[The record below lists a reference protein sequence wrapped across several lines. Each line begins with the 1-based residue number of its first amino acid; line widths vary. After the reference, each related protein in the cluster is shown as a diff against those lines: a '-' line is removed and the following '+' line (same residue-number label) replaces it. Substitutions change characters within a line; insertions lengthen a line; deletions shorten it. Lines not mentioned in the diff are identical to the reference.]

1 MDISQ
6 FDLHARMEDVHW
18 WFRARR
24 EIVFDQLSRH
34 VPPGEGQTIAEIG
47 CGTGGNLK
55 FLQEHFRVVGTDI
68 SPEAVAYASDRVGCR
83 VLLGDFRE
91 QLAGRWGE
99 LDGVLLLDV
108 LEHIEDDHQFL
119 ADLAAS
125 MRPGAVLLLTVPAH
139 GLLWSHHDVVLG
151 HKRRYS
157 ARAFHKLWER
167 LPVEELFFSPFNCL
181 LFPLIA
187 LARLLRPGKGAPG
200 KSDLAL
206 PAPWL
211 NALLYR
217 IFSAERRLLRALP
230 LPFGV
235 SYLAILRKR

>member
-1 MDISQ
+1 MDNSQ
-6 FDLHARMEDVHW
+6 FDLHAQMEDVHW

-24 EIVFDQLSRH
+24 EIIFDQLSRH

-55 FLQEHFRVVGTDI
+55 FLQEHFQVVGTDI
-68 SPEAVAYASDRVGCR
+68 SPEAVAYASARVGCR

-99 LDGVLLLDV
+99 LDGVVLLDV
-108 LEHIEDDHQFL
+108 LEHIDDDTRFL
-119 ADLAAS
+119 ADLLGS

-139 GLLWSHHDVVLG
+139 AFLWSHHDVVLG
-151 HKRRYS
+151 HKRRYC
-157 ARAFHKLWER
+157 ARALRKLWEG
-167 LPVEELFFSPFNCL
+167 LAVEELFFSPFNCL
-181 LFPLIA
+181 LFPVIA
-187 LARLLRPGKGAPG
+187 LKRLLAGNGAPG
-200 KSDLAL
+200 KSDLAM

-211 NALLYR
+211 NSLLYQ
-217 IFSAERRLLRALP
+217 IFSAERGLLRALP
-230 LPFGV
+230 LPFGL